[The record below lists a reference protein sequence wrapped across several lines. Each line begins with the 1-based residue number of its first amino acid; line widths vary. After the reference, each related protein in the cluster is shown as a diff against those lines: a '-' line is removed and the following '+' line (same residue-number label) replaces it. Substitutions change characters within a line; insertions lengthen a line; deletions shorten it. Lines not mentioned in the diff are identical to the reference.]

1 MTNDYGVLKV
11 RKKAPVVWLVLGGL
25 AVLLPA
31 SFIPKMIKQRNANV
45 AEAKAW
51 AMPGEPCPTVTR
63 AGYDGAALPRAK
75 ATEYEGVRFERRLG
89 HMECTLLHAD
99 GGKSGKTYPVCR
111 FSSPGMVGVEM
122 PEKAAFFAPKQGKS
136 VLVSLESGEP
146 ECRVIARLDTF

>member
-1 MTNDYGVLKV
+1 MTNDYGVKKA
-11 RKKAPVVWLVLGGL
+11 RKKPPILWLALGVL

-31 SFIPKMIKQRNANV
+31 SFVPKMIQQRNANV

-51 AMPGEPCPTVTR
+51 SMPGEPCPTVTK
-63 AGYDGAALPRAK
+63 AGYDTAPLPRAK
-75 ATEYEGVRFERRLG
+75 GTEYEGVLFERRLG

-111 FSSPGMVGVEM
+111 FSSPGMVGVETSD
-122 PEKAAFFAPKQGKS
+122 KAAFFAPKQGKS

-146 ECRVIARLDTF
+146 TCLVIARLDTF